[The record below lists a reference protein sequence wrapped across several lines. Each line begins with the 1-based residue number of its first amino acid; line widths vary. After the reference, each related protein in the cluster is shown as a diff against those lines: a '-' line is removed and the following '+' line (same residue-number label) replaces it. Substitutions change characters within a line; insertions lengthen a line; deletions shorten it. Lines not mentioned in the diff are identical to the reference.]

1 MKLTVGKKLSFII
14 SILVILILVIG
25 VLINY
30 NLSESNEKMNWLYEN
45 QLKGVEYIKNA
56 EINIISLARARN
68 NLILSTKQEE
78 QADHI
83 KNIESHSDDFEK
95 NIALFE
101 KTLSLESAKKLTSEV
116 VELWQDV
123 KQREQEIVNMVQSGI
138 ESETI
143 YIKVAE
149 NRKLVREMETKISEL
164 VEIKNGLALGAIDES
179 NSSYIRSRNISISI
193 LLLCMAV
200 GVVSAIY
207 INNTIAKPIVR
218 ISNATRKIANGD
230 LSGELIYV
238 KSKDEIGELAN
249 SFNQMT
255 GNLRNIIG
263 NVTNASARVAS
274 SSEELFASAQQMTSA
289 TEEISTTINE
299 LAMGASQQAEDASNN
314 SVVVNQMVST
324 IERIAE
330 NADNVSEAGLNASK
344 EVENGISQSKIA
356 VKNIELIKSIVD
368 DSANGVKKLG
378 EQSIKIGEI
387 VEVIKGISDQTNL
400 LALNAAIEAARAGDQ
415 GKGFA
420 VVAEE
425 VRKLAEE
432 SSGSAM
438 EIEKIVSNIQA
449 ETSSVVDIMDSAIKE
464 VASGVAAVNGT
475 EISFDSIFEE
485 VGKVSEQVNHLTSE
499 IQEILEGNRLLGE
512 SIESMA
518 SISQETAASTEE
530 ISASSEEQTASM
542 EEISQASQEFASL
555 AESLQLDVA
564 KFRL

>member
-14 SILVILILVIG
+14 SILVILILTIG
-25 VLINY
+25 IFSSF
-30 NLSESNEKMNWLYEN
+30 NLASSNDKMNWIYKN

-56 EINIISLARARN
+56 QIDSLSVVRARN
-68 NLILSTKQEE
+68 NLIVAINQEE
-78 QADHI
+78 RLAHI
-83 KNIESHSDDFEK
+83 KSIESHSNDFEK
-95 NIALFE
+95 HIALFE
-101 KTLSLESAKKLTSEV
+101 TTLSLESGKKITKEV
-116 VELWQDV
+116 VELWKSV
-123 KQREQEIVNMVQSGI
+123 KSGEQEVIDMVQSGVV
-138 ESETI
+138 SQNI
-143 YIKVAE
+143 YIKVDE
-149 NRKLVREMETKISEL
+149 NRQLLNQMDIKIAEL
-164 VEIKNGLALGAIDES
+164 VKIKNDLALGAIKES
-179 NSSYIRSRNISISI
+179 NNAYVRSRNTSIAI
-193 LLLCMAV
+193 LLICMAA
-200 GVVSAIY
+200 GIVSAIY
-207 INNTIAKPIVR
+207 INNTIAKPIVN
-218 ISNATRKIANGD
+218 ISNATGKIANGD
-230 LSGELIYV
+230 LSGELINV
-238 KSKDEIGELAN
+238 KSKDEIGDLAN
-249 SFNQMT
+249 SFNKMA
-255 GNLRNIIG
+255 GNLREIIG
-263 NVTNASARVAS
+263 NVSNASTRVAS

-314 SVVVNQMVST
+314 SVVVNQMVSS
-324 IERIAE
+324 IERIAQ

-438 EIEKIVSNIQA
+438 EIETIISNIQE
-449 ETSSVVDIMDSAIKE
+449 ETSSVVDIMDRAIKE
-464 VASGVAAVNGT
+464 VSSGVSAVNST
-475 EISFDSIFEE
+475 EISFGSIFEE
-485 VGKVSEQVNHLTSE
+485 VGKVSEQVNSLTSE

-542 EEISQASQEFASL
+542 EEISQSSQELASL
-555 AESLQLDVA
+555 AESLQSDVS